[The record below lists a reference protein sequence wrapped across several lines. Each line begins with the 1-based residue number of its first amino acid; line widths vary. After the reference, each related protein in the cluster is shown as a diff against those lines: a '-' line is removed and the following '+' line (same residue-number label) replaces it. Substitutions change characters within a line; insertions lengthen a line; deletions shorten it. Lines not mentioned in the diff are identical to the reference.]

1 LIASSFNIL
10 KHKNKNIKI
19 ENIMKVHGLEFE
31 KFYRVED
38 PWKVLKKNVR
48 NYVLKKTFK
57 EHLKSVDK
65 IIEIGCGEGNY

>member
-1 LIASSFNIL
+1 
-10 KHKNKNIKI
+10 
-19 ENIMKVHGLEFE
+19 MKVHGLEFE